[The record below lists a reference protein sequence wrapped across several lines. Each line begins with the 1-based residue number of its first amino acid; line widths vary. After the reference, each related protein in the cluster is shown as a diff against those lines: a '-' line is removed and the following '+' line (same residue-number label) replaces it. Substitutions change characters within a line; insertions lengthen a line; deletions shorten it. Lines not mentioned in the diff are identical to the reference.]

1 MQALSPASSL
11 LQPPVSLLE
20 KTPAILETLLRD
32 VSADVLDWKPAA
44 ERWSITEVLAH
55 LLMIEQLY
63 GERAKRIVVDQN
75 PTLVKFVAPDES
87 EIPKKTA
94 RQYLEDFVALRRA
107 HYFFWHGISSS
118 AGARTG
124 IHPEMGPIT
133 LLQLLN
139 ELANHDLGHLRQIAE
154 LYRAKAFY
162 PHAGP
167 FQKYSNPK
175 P

>member
-32 VSADVLDWKPAA
+32 VPDDILEWKPAA
-44 ERWSITEVLAH
+44 ERWSITEVLVH
-55 LLMIEQLY
+55 LLTIEQVY
-63 GERAKRIVVDQN
+63 GDRAKRIVVDQN
-75 PTLVKFVAPDES
+75 PMLAKYVAPDKA
-87 EIPKKTA
+87 EIQKRTP
-94 RQYLEDFVALRRA
+94 RQYLEDFVALRQA
-107 HYFFWHGISSS
+107 HYFFWHGIPSS
-118 AGARTG
+118 AGSRTG
-124 IHPEMGPIT
+124 IHPEMGAVT

-167 FQKYSNPK
+167 FQGYSNPK

>member
-20 KTPAILETLLRD
+20 KTPAILEVLLRD
-32 VSADVLDWKPAA
+32 VPTDTLDWKPAA
-44 ERWSITEVLAH
+44 DRWSITEVLAH

-75 PTLVKFVAPDES
+75 PMLAKYVAPTEA
-87 EIPKKTA
+87 EIRKKSA
-94 RQYLEDFVALRRA
+94 RQYLEDFVALRQA

-118 AGARTG
+118 AAPRTG
-124 IHPEMGPIT
+124 IHPEMGAIT

-167 FQKYSNPK
+167 FQRYSNPK